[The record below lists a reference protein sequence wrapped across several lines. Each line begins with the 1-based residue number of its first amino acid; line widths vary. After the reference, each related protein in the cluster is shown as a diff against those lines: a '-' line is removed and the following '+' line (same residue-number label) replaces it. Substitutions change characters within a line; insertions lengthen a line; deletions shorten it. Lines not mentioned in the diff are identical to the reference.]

1 MAGRALVLLVALLLV
16 GCGSDDD
23 TAADTSTTATT
34 GEAVEIVETDFAL
47 DPASVTVEAAG
58 ETTFRVVNDGAT
70 THALEVD
77 GGGIE
82 EETEEIA
89 PGESAE
95 LTVALD
101 EGEYELYCPI
111 GSHREQGM
119 EGTLVV
125 GAGAGA
131 ADTGETDTDDDRDG
145 DGDPDDDDR
154 GGTDTDEDYPY
165 GG

>member
-1 MAGRALVLLVALLLV
+1 MVSRALVLLIALLLA

-23 TAADTSTTATT
+23 SAADTGTATT

-70 THALEVD
+70 THALEIE

-95 LTVALD
+95 LTVELD
-101 EGEYELYCPI
+101 DGEYELYCPI
-111 GSHREQGM
+111 GNHREQGM

-131 ADTGETDTDDDRDG
+131 ADTGETDTD
-145 DGDPDDDDR
+145 
-154 GGTDTDEDYPY
+154 EDNGY